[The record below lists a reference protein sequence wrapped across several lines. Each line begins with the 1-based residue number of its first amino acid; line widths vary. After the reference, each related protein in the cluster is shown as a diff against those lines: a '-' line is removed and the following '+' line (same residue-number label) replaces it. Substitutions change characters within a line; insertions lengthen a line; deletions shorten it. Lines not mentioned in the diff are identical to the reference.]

1 LGDRPLNF
9 ERVRQTMEY
18 IIDPESKHKCAHEQ
32 CKCEVSS
39 TLDYCSDYCSD
50 ADDVAEVELKC
61 DCQHAPCALA

>member
-1 LGDRPLNF
+1 
-9 ERVRQTMEY
+9 MEY

-39 TLDYCSDYCSD
+39 TLDYCSDYCSE